1 MDVRIVM
8 DVNNAACITCIA
20 FPPPIYIYI
29 YLYLYTNNPPKPF
42 WLLMLVA
49 RSTVWRLYPE
59 CFGALIHTN
68 RGPDALKE
76 L

>member
-1 MDVRIVM
+1 M
-8 DVNNAACITCIA
+8 DVNNAACIIHVL
-20 FPPPIYIYI
+20 PSLPRYIYIYI